1 MQKTEQKFHQELQR
15 LKRSVKEMLN
25 QIEKMERRIHEDL
38 SPEEVMCPTFED
50 KNFPFL
56 DMG

>member
-1 MQKTEQKFHQELQR
+1 MQTTEQKFHQELQR
-15 LKRSVKEMLN
+15 LKRSVKKILN

-38 SPEEVMCPTFED
+38 PPEEFMCPTFED